1 MITHGLLTWFQGRIE
16 TLKDEHGAVAVGW
29 LALGILL
36 GAILVVFAIIK
47 FLIPGE

>member
-1 MITHGLLTWFQGRIE
+1 MLTRELLTWFQGRVE
-16 TLKDEHGAVAVGW
+16 TLRDDRGDVAVGW

-36 GAILVVFAIIK
+36 GAILVVFAIVK